1 VAGDDQNR
9 AQRLREIFTALL
21 ERRLSESLG
30 EVERALSAWKREE
43 VGVFEAHAELLKHAA
58 RAERLI
64 ERLLQEGDSAAASL
78 LRDAF
83 DATLVDRDEFV
94 HLIGCHPEEVEPPPP
109 LPEASPVL
117 PDKREV
123 LEELLEA
130 GPVLVQLDARREG
143 VDVPERFLQDARLV
157 LRLGRTLTPP
167 IVDLE
172 LGESGLGATLTFSG
186 VAHRCVLPWPSVY
199 AMVSVSDQ
207 RRMVWPDD
215 VPAEALAGASDVEPS
230 EQEGETESGR
240 ASKRS
245 AKKRGN
251 HLKLVK

>member
-1 VAGDDQNR
+1 VAGDDETR

-21 ERRLSESLG
+21 ERRLSESLAQ
-30 EVERALSAWKREE
+30 VESALSAWKRGE

-64 ERLLQEGDSAAASL
+64 ERLLQDGDSAAASL

-83 DATLVDRDEFV
+83 DASLVEREEFV
-94 HLIGCHPEEVEPPPP
+94 QLMGCHPEEVEPPVPT
-109 LPEASPVL
+109 PEAPPVL

-123 LEELLEA
+123 LEELLES
-130 GPVLVQLDARREG
+130 GPVLVQLDARRSG
-143 VDVPERFLQDARLV
+143 VEVPERFSQDPRLV
-157 LRLGRTLTPP
+157 LRLGHGLTPP
-167 IVDLE
+167 ILDLE
-172 LGESGLGATLTFSG
+172 VGEQNLAATLTFGG
-186 VAHRCVLPWPSVY
+186 VPHRCVLPWPAVY

-215 VPAEALAGASDVEPS
+215 VPAEALAGASDAQDEAD
-230 EQEGETESGR
+230 ETGGGQ
-240 ASKRS
+240 SKKV